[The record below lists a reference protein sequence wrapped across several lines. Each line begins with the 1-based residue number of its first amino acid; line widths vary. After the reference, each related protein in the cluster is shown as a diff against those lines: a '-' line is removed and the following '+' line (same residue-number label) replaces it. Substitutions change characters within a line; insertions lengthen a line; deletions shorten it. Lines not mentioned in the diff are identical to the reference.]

1 MNRGHCFFIG
11 SCLGHQHHGL
21 LWALGGQGVARRG
34 LFGSVRCHS
43 YFFVLLEGGEGVEL
57 AGLSHEKEKGTL

>member
-1 MNRGHCFFIG
+1 MNRGHCFYWKLLGASASGVIVGSWGTGGGKEGFIW
-11 SCLGHQHHGL
+11 L
-21 LWALGGQGVARRG
+21 
-34 LFGSVRCHS
+34 CHS